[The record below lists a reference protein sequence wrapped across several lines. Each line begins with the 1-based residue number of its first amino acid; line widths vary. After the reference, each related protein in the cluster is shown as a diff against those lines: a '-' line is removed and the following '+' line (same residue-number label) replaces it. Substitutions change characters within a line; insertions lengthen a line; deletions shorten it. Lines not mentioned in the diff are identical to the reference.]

1 LKSHPGN
8 QPEAVSHKPAGWV
21 ALLAAIQF
29 LMISPAFIK
38 RDFTT
43 LEMGR
48 SVGYYPLVGMLIGA
62 ILVGANWVL
71 ARIFPDM
78 IVVGVLLAIWILITG
93 ALHLDGF
100 LDTCDGLLGGFT
112 PESRLEIMRDERI
125 GAYAFSGGV
134 LLLLLKFSAMY
145 TLADRATALFLTP
158 VMGRWAITLAIVSFP
173 YARQQGLGREIKNA
187 ARWQELLL
195 ASIFS
200 SVAAWLAASWI
211 GLLIVGFVALL
222 AYLIGRF
229 TMARLPGLTG
239 DIYGAVNEIVEL
251 AVLLVFT
258 TVWLI

>member
-1 LKSHPGN
+1 
-8 QPEAVSHKPAGWV
+8 
-21 ALLAAIQF
+21 
-29 LMISPAFIK
+29 
-38 RDFTT
+38 
-43 LEMGR
+43 
-48 SVGYYPLVGMLIGA
+48 
-62 ILVGANWVL
+62 
-71 ARIFPDM
+71 
-78 IVVGVLLAIWILITG
+78 LITG